1 MFCACAAS
9 WTSCAGRRMADL
21 TGWLLDLYEHEQGGV
36 VLWLLGD
43 DGGRHCLRQAFPL
56 VFYAAGE
63 RTQLNALWAWL
74 RRHPLKPHLAKDQR
88 RDLFKPGPLTVLKIE
103 MQNTA
108 RQPLLF
114 REMAQRFPNLDYYD
128 ADLGITLR
136 HAARFGTFPLARCYA
151 RTDANGL
158 VEDLRVLDSPWDLD
172 PRPAPLRVLALR
184 PDCDPAQAEPG
195 KLIASHDGHEYHFSM
210 DGARPLL
217 VNLRALLT
225 RLDPDLLLTYNGDT
239 WLLPRLLDLAQQHGL
254 PLPLSRD
261 PARGVLRKKEGSY
274 FSYGQIIYRGQQV
287 LLYGR
292 CHIDCRNAMMW
303 QDYDL
308 EGALETARIT
318 ALPIQT
324 AARVSPGTGISSM
337 QITTAL
343 RGGILVPWRKQQA
356 ERPKTAADLIRYDQ
370 GGLVYQ
376 PITGLHFDVG
386 MLDFISMYPSIMVRS
401 NISPETPF
409 PDRLGS
415 SDYPPGLVPLT
426 LGPLLEKRVALKQR
440 ALSLPNWDPRRR
452 SDKARAAAHKW
463 LLVTCFGY
471 LGYKNARFGRIE
483 AHEAVTTWGR
493 EALLRAK
500 EAAEEMGFEVLH
512 MYVDGLWVKKAGC
525 REPADFQP
533 LLEEV
538 AARTSLPVALDGVYR
553 WVAFLPSR
561 VDARLPVP
569 NRYFGVFQDGSVKA
583 RGIDLRRRDAA
594 PWVADAQREML
605 GLLARA
611 DAPQALPG
619 QVEAALA
626 VLRGRL
632 RDLRAGRVPLEKLLV
647 GKKLGKELA
656 GYRVLSPGARAAL
669 QLLEAGKPSRPGQR
683 IKLLFTRGSP
693 GVHAWNLPSAPDP
706 AELDAAYYEDLLL
719 RAAGSLLQPFGVA
732 EADLRIHMRA
742 DLGEQLR
749 LPLHAWRRQRAAE
762 GERNYFESTAASTMG

>member
-1 MFCACAAS
+1 
-9 WTSCAGRRMADL
+9 MADL
-21 TGWLLDLYEHEQGGV
+21 TGWLLDLYEDERGGAA
-36 VLWLLGD
+36 LWLIGD
-43 DGGRHCLRQAFPL
+43 DGGRHRLRQDFPI

-63 RTQLNALWAWL
+63 RSQLKGLWSWL
-74 RRHPLKPHLAKDQR
+74 RGHPLQPHLSRDQR
-88 RDLFKPGPLTVLKIE
+88 RDLFQAEPVAVLRIE
-103 MQNTA
+103 LQNAA
-108 RQPLLF
+108 RQPQLF
-114 REMAQRFPNLDYYD
+114 REMAQRFPELDYYD
-128 ADLGITLR
+128 ADLAIGLR
-136 HAARFGTFPLARCYA
+136 HAARFGTFPLARCYVRA
-151 RTDANGL
+151 DDDGL
-158 VEDLRVLDSPWDLD
+158 IQDLRVLDSPWDMD
-172 PRPAPLRVLALR
+172 PSKAPLRTLALR
-184 PDCDPAQAEPG
+184 PDCDPAHAEPQA
-195 KLIASHDGHEYHFSM
+195 LIASHDGHEYRFAFE
-210 DGARPLL
+210 DERPLL

-239 WLLPRLLDLAQQHGL
+239 WLLPRLLETAQRHNL
-254 PLPLSRD
+254 PLPLNRD
-261 PARGVLRKKEGSY
+261 PNRGVLHKKEGSY
-274 FSYGQIIYRGQQV
+274 FSYGQIIYRGQQI

-308 EGALETARIT
+308 EGALESARIT

-343 RGGILVPWRKQQA
+343 RNDILVPWRKQQA
-356 ERPKTAADLIRYDQ
+356 ERPKTAADLIRFDQ

-386 MLDFISMYPSIMVRS
+386 MIDFISMYPSIMVRS

-452 SDKARAAAHKW
+452 MDKARSEAHKW

-500 EAAEEMGFEVLH
+500 EVAEEMGFNILH
-512 MYVDGLWVKKAGC
+512 MYVDGLWVQKKGC
-525 REPADFQP
+525 RQPQDFQP

-561 VDARLPVP
+561 VDERLPVP
-569 NRYFGVFQDGSVKA
+569 NRYFGVFQDGSTKA
-583 RGIDLRRRDAA
+583 RGIDLRRRDSA
-594 PWVADAQREML
+594 PWVADTQREML
-605 GLLARA
+605 RCLARA
-611 DAPQALPG
+611 ETPAALPG
-619 QVEAALA
+619 SGQRGAGDPARPA
-626 VLRGRL
+626 VRPAR
-632 RDLRAGRVPLEKLLV
+632 R
-647 GKKLGKELA
+647 
-656 GYRVLSPGARAAL
+656 ARAAGEPAGG
-669 QLLEAGKPSRPGQR
+669 QEAQQGTGRLPRAFAGGARRP
-683 IKLLFTRGSP
+683 
-693 GVHAWNLPSAPDP
+693 
-706 AELDAAYYEDLLL
+706 AAAGGRQTHTP
-719 RAAGSLLQPFGVA
+719 RAA
-732 EADLRIHMRA
+732 H
-742 DLGEQLR
+742 
-749 LPLHAWRRQRAAE
+749 
-762 GERNYFESTAASTMG
+762 